1 MERYSQRHLPPL
13 PEEASGCQDRLQP
26 FSRSGTDQDAATV
39 KNTPFFADPGMK
51 LVGELAA
58 FHLYCLYRTCPQTL
72 VTVLAFCVNRGN
84 YTHVTTFLVADLL
97 VSPLSACRYRRNPT
111 THRPPVSSLPA
122 LESIGMTCSLKSPGT
137 SSGATAGKTF
147 SLILTVTPFVHN
159 SWQNVPLSST
169 CLGAYF
175 SITVSNALITS
186 GAPLRKHE
194 LPTHTWIVTIK
205 LPPRSFLILRCA
217 A

>member
-122 LESIGMTCSLKSPGT
+122 LESNWNDLLLKE
-137 SSGATAGKTF
+137 SGHILRSYCRENLLVNSNRNTF
-147 SLILTVTPFVHN
+147 CAQLLAKRAFEFH
-159 SWQNVPLSST
+159 L
-169 CLGAYF
+169 
-175 SITVSNALITS
+175 
-186 GAPLRKHE
+186 
-194 LPTHTWIVTIK
+194 
-205 LPPRSFLILRCA
+205 PRSVFFDYCFECLNYVRSA
-217 A
+217 S